1 MLLMLLLHLL
11 LLRGGRRHHLRLLH
25 HGGVLVRR
33 GRCRHHVR
41 LHHHR
46 WRHPG
51 GGGGGRGHQ
60 GRGRGRAQ
68 ERDARGH
75 LPGQRSRGRGERC
88 LSPHWR
94 RLLLPRGTREG
105 ALLLLLLLFALLVLL
120 CGGGL
125 CEERR
130 HVAVLRFG
138 LLLRFLRLRP
148 RCAVDLVAQKGRR
161 TRRLGL
167 LRSLVLTFRFCEQ
180 MHQLVRAVRSRC
192 GGFRR
197 FSSNKKKKLKKPGKD
212 KVSIFILLVSRGSFA
227 LGLVQQHGQVARSSC
242 AAPFGI
248 LVQFLLSLLDQLF
261 HSGVHSLALSLFV
274 EPYSIYF
281 GLLEF

>member
-1 MLLMLLLHLL
+1 MLLLLLNLL
-11 LLRGGRRHHLRLLH
+11 LLSGGRRHHLRLLH

-33 GRCRHHVR
+33 RRGRHHVR

-51 GGGGGRGHQ
+51 GGCSGRGHQ
-60 GRGRGRAQ
+60 GRRRGRAQ
-68 ERDARGH
+68 ERDARWH

-94 RLLLPRGTREG
+94 RLLLLLLPRGTREG
-105 ALLLLLLLFALLVLL
+105 ALLLLLLLFTLLVLL

-148 RCAVDLVAQKGRR
+148 RRAVDLVAQERRR

-180 MHQLVRAVRSRC
+180 VHQLVRAVRCRC

-197 FSSNKKKKLKKPGKD
+197 FSSNKKNT
-212 KVSIFILLVSRGSFA
+212 
-227 LGLVQQHGQVARSSC
+227 
-242 AAPFGI
+242 
-248 LVQFLLSLLDQLF
+248 
-261 HSGVHSLALSLFV
+261 
-274 EPYSIYF
+274 
-281 GLLEF
+281 